1 MPVPVRPLHPTRLA
15 GLTAC
20 LLAVTLHASQPAAPA
35 SPPAAASATTPSTT
49 PGTTTWTM
57 LSSGV
62 DARLR
67 GVSAVSGTVAWASG
81 ASGTVLRTID
91 AGRTWQR
98 RTVPDGAGLDFR
110 DVDAI
115 DERTAWVLSIGPGE
129 ASRIYRTLDGGAH
142 WESQFVNREPKA
154 FYDGMAF
161 WDAEH
166 GLAISD
172 SVEGR
177 FVIIRT
183 DNGGR
188 TWLPVEASALP
199 PALPGEGAFAASG
212 TSVTVI
218 GRDEAWIGTGAAS
231 QARVLRSRDRG
242 RTWTVASTP
251 LPAGTSA
258 GIFSIAFADAARGI
272 IVGGDYK
279 QEGNARDTVALSHDG
294 GVSWTMIA
302 APGVSG
308 FRSAVAWL
316 PSTVAASSVLAAGPN
331 GSDLSRDGGKSWTP
345 LAGPGFHAL
354 SVGRDGVAWAVGEG
368 GRIGRLDAAALGT
381 PPQAASVSAASGPA
395 ASEPAATARPQTQS
409 DDYTSYE
416 LLAPE
421 TSQFRILY
429 DVTATTP
436 GARYFFNPIRKGS
449 EASDERVIDPVTGAA
464 LAFEVVAGAKARE
477 QGHPTAALD
486 TDFIRVTLPRAVPA
500 NGEVRLRID
509 KTYKDAKSY
518 LREGDTIVFTRS
530 LGIKRNKIVLPVG
543 YELVSCNVPSQIL
556 TEADGRVAVSF
567 MNANPGAAD
576 LTVRAR
582 PLPPGVKPALP
593 STTRPPRASVPRSSS
608 AASAPGSGEPTL
620 EQSAAQ
626 NLGERAFQDR
636 EIVYFLQP
644 PSTHAFDLYHDYT
657 EKRPGI
663 ATYVNVVR
671 AGSRV
676 SNPSAINLDTGEA
689 LRVETL
695 KGAAITA
702 AGAPMDEPVTPE
714 TEIVLIRFPAVQAGQ
729 STRLRISETYT
740 DPARYGVVDG
750 ALVWRRSFGR
760 PRNAMV
766 LPAGW
771 FVTASSMPVT
781 VSLTADGRIRLDYVN
796 ARPDSIDVL
805 VRARERTATR

>member
-1 MPVPVRPLHPTRLA
+1 MWQPSADMPAMPVPLRPRPSTILA
-15 GLTAC
+15 SLSAC
-20 LLAVTLHASQPAAPA
+20 LLAVALDASQPPGSA
-35 SPPAAASATTPSTT
+35 SPPGAGPRVTP
-49 PGTTTWTM
+49 WVA

-62 DARLR
+62 EARLR

-98 RTVPDGAGLDFR
+98 LIVPDGAGLDFR

-115 DERTAWVLSIGPGE
+115 DERTAWVLSIGPGD

-172 SVEGR
+172 SVDGR

-188 TWLPVEASALP
+188 TWSPVEPSGLP

-212 TSVTVI
+212 TSVAVV
-218 GRDEAWIGTGAAS
+218 GRDEAWIGTGASS

-242 RTWTVASTP
+242 RTWTVATTT
-251 LPAGTSA
+251 LPAGASA

-279 QEGNARDTVALSHDG
+279 QEGNARDTVALSNDG
-294 GVSWTMIA
+294 GVSWRMIA

-316 PSTVAASSVLAAGPN
+316 PSTGAASSVLAAGPN
-331 GSDLSRDGGKSWTP
+331 GSDLSRDGGRTWTP
-345 LAGPGFHAL
+345 LGGPGFHAL
-354 SVGRDGVAWAVGEG
+354 AVGRDAVAWAVGEG
-368 GRIGRLDAAALGT
+368 GRIGRLDTAALGT
-381 PPQAASVSAASGPA
+381 TPQTASAPA
-395 ASEPAATARPQTQS
+395 ASQPVAADRPQTQS

-421 TSQFRILY
+421 TAQFRILY

-449 EASDERVIDPVTGAA
+449 EASDERVTDPATGAA
-464 LAFEVVAGAKARE
+464 LAFEVVPGAKARE

-486 TDFIRVTLPRAVPA
+486 TDFIRVTLPRPVPA
-500 NGEVRLRID
+500 NGEVRVRID

-556 TEADGRVAVSF
+556 TEADGRIAVSF

-582 PLPPGVKPALP
+582 PLPAGVKAALP
-593 STTRPPRASVPRSSS
+593 ATTRPPRASAATAS
-608 AASAPGSGEPTL
+608 AAALSEPTL

-626 NLGERAFQDR
+626 NLGDRAFQDR

-644 PSTHAFDLYHDYT
+644 PATHAFDLYHDYT
-657 EKRPGI
+657 EKRAGT

-671 AGSRV
+671 AGSRA
-676 SNPSAINLDTGEA
+676 SNPSAINLDTGAA
-689 LRVETL
+689 LSVETL

-771 FVTASSMPVT
+771 FVTASSMPAT
-781 VSLTADGRIRLDYVN
+781 VSMTGDGRIRLEYVN
-796 ARPDSIDVL
+796 ARPDAIDVL
-805 VRARERTATR
+805 VRARERTATK